1 MKFNLKKYIHPIIA
15 GVVSLILAVA
25 LIVGNALCFVN
36 YNLVTAFLCG
46 YGFDENSEEAKA
58 ARESGM
64 ALAEDVEED
73 GAVLL
78 KNNGALP
85 LKTNKVNVFG
95 WTGSDGGFI
104 PQGTGSGTG
113 SRNDLVSF
121 LGGLKAAG
129 IEYNE
134 ELAKAY
140 DNLGWK
146 RVEGGSYVIE
156 AIGEEAYHKFYGV
169 TEAPESFYTSE
180 LMNNAKAYSNTAIV
194 VLGRILGEGNDYSH
208 YQYVNRGEDDR
219 NRRLQSI
226 SALEEVL
233 IKQATDN
240 FENVIIVTNTT
251 NPMELGFA
259 DDDKIDAVLHMG
271 TPGTRGTIGV
281 ANLLSG
287 KANPSGKLADTWA
300 YNLSTAAS
308 FATSGREG
316 VGSYT
321 DISSDTSL
329 NNRQN
334 KYSEYLENIYTGYM
348 WYETADAEG
357 FWDTQ
362 YAKER
367 WGISK
372 GYEDVVQ
379 YPFGYG
385 LSYTTFDWLV
395 NSVQLVRKGTVVNDN
410 VTNGATIAK
419 DDKLVIEVNVT
430 NTGDVAGK
438 DVVELYYSAPYTKGG
453 IEKSAIK
460 LGTFAKTPLLQPK
473 QFATLKLEMDISTMK
488 SYDCYDK
495 NNNGFM
501 GYELEKGDYT
511 ISLRTDVHTLKET
524 LDGVNS
530 IKLNVASDIKYEN
543 DTTTGKPV
551 TNQFTTYTNTTSGA
565 SSTVNEPFANKPH
578 SIDGADNSG
587 DKITYMTRENFVTTF
602 PEVENIA
609 FTKNAGNVKADVHD
623 LSNVKFEEEGV
634 VAPKFGSKETSWTI
648 QDLFGV
654 PYGDDMWN
662 ELVSQLDFDTACTLI
677 TRAGFG
683 TIEIS
688 SIGKPK
694 TYDTDGPSG
703 FNTNVTGGNGLRAVC
718 YPSSTVLA
726 QTWDWYMA
734 YQVGLAIGIEGNALG
749 IDGWYGP
756 GANLHRSPLGGRNFE
771 YYSEDPQLA
780 GIMCAYHV
788 LGAKEKGVISYI
800 KHIGP
805 NECDTGRNGAYKWL
819 TEQSL
824 RENYLYPFELAVKIG
839 GSNGLMAS
847 VDRVGGARGTGSYA
861 MLTAVVRNEWGFN
874 GTVITDYYQSGIVN
888 DIDEGI
894 RAGNSQVLHPD
905 GAKSWFD
912 DSSSNTAKYYIHKS
926 AKDILFSYAETK
938 NFAETAQGLESGAL
952 IGETREVF
960 AWWVPLIIII
970 DVTAAGLMA
979 FWIFMALRKVNKQDA
994 EILTVSDGEQITED

>member
-1 MKFNLKKYIHPIIA
+1 MKFNLKKYLHPIIA
-15 GVVSLILAVA
+15 GIVSIILAVA
-25 LIVGNALCFVN
+25 LIIGNTMCFEN

-46 YGFDENSEEAKA
+46 YGFDENGEQATA
-58 ARESGM
+58 ARESGK

-85 LKTNKVNVFG
+85 LKNNKVNVFG

-113 SRNDLVSF
+113 SRNDLVTF
-121 LGGLKAAG
+121 LGGLKEAG

-134 ELAKAY
+134 TLAAAY
-140 DNLGWK
+140 DALGWK

-156 AIGEEAYHKFYGV
+156 AIGEEAYDKYYGV
-169 TEAPESFYTSE
+169 TEAPESFYTNE
-180 LMNNAKAYSNTAIV
+180 LMNNAKAFSNTAII

-208 YQYVNRGEDDR
+208 KQYVNHGDDDA

-233 IKQATDN
+233 IQKVCDN
-240 FENVIIVTNTT
+240 FENVIVVTNTT
-251 NPMELGFA
+251 NPIELGFA

-271 TPGTRGTIGV
+271 TPGTRGAIGL
-281 ANLLSG
+281 ANLLCG

-300 YNLSTAAS
+300 YDLTTAAS
-308 FATSGREG
+308 YATSGREG
-316 VGSYT
+316 VGSYL
-321 DISSDTSL
+321 DITNDPSL

-334 KYSEYLENIYTGYM
+334 KYSEYLEDIYTGYF
-348 WYETADAEG
+348 WYETADEEG

-362 YAKER
+362 YAKTR
-367 WGISK
+367 WGITN

-385 LSYTTFDWLV
+385 LSYTSFDWLV
-395 NSVQLVRKGTVVNDN
+395 KSAKIMRGSTVINESIAD
-410 VTNGATIAK
+410 GATITK

-430 NTGDVAGK
+430 NTGSVAGR

-453 IEKSAIK
+453 IEKPSIR
-460 LGTFAKTPLLQPK
+460 LGAFAKTPLIQPK
-473 QFATLKLEMDISTMK
+473 QFATVVLEMNVEDMK

-511 ISLRTDVHTLKET
+511 ISLRSDVHTPKET
-524 LDGVNS
+524 IDNVNS
-530 IKLNVASDIKYEN
+530 YKLNVANDIRYET
-543 DTTTGKPV
+543 DSATGYTV
-551 TNQFTTYTNTTSGA
+551 QNQFTTYTNTVSGA
-565 SSTVNEPFANKPH
+565 SSTVNEPFSVKPH
-578 SIDGADNSG
+578 SIDGSENAG
-587 DKITYMTRENFVTTF
+587 TITYLTRASFTTTF
-602 PEVENIA
+602 PEERGEN
-609 FTKNAGNVKADVHD
+609 KSAGNLKNDVHG
-623 LSNVKFEEEGV
+623 LPSSPINEEGA
-634 VAPKFGSKETSWTI
+634 VAPKFGSKETQWTI

-654 PYGDDMWN
+654 DYDDPSGMWD

-683 TIEIS
+683 TIAIE

-703 FNTNVTGGNGLRAVC
+703 FNTNVTGGNNLKAVC

-788 LGAKEKGVISYI
+788 RGAKEKGVLAYI

-824 RENYLYPFELAVKIG
+824 RELYLKPFELAVKIG

-847 VDRVGGARGTGSYA
+847 VDRVGGARCTGSYA
-861 MLTAVVRNEWGFN
+861 LLTEVVRNEWGFN

-894 RAGNSQVLHPD
+894 RCGNSQVLHPD
-905 GAKSWFD
+905 GQKSWFD
-912 DSSSNTAKYYIHKS
+912 DIDSATAKYYIHKS
-926 AKDILFSYAETK
+926 AKDILYSYAETK
-938 NFAETAQGLESGAL
+938 HFAETAQGLESGSL
-952 IGETREVF
+952 IGETHDVF
-960 AWWVPLIIII
+960 AWWVPVIIVI
-970 DVTAAGLMA
+970 DVTAAGLMG
-979 FWIFMALRKVNKQDA
+979 FWIFMALRKSLKKSP
-994 EILTVSDGEQITED
+994 TVDSVSEQSSEE